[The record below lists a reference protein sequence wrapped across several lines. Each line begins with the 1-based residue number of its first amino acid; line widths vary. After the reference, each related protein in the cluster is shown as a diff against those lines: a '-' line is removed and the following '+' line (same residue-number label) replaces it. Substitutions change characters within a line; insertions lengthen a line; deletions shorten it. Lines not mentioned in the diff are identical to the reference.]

1 MRKER
6 VLEHRFLLPT
16 LEFPQIFLTISLHSF
31 NLSFQILQM
40 RLSSLA
46 VSFMV
51 LFIFLSSVQGIR
63 LEKSFKSSWH
73 PELHE
78 EVFMKNSNGVMGE
91 VVFCK
96 EGHCTG
102 NSRKLLTATTAT
114 PASSTSSKS
123 EDSGENKANT
133 SSKVKIGNQE
143 NGGKQEKVPVGS
155 PTTSEVHDQ
164 YADIMEIAEMDYS
177 PAKRKPP
184 IHN

>member
-1 MRKER
+1 MATLGENGLQD
-6 VLEHRFLLPT
+6 VLRLAEVRTCNVNWLWL
-16 LEFPQIFLTISLHSF
+16 SLSPHGPITCHA
-31 NLSFQILQM
+31 ILWAAKDK
-40 RLSSLA
+40 R
-46 VSFMV
+46 
-51 LFIFLSSVQGIR
+51 IR

-73 PELHE
+73 PKLHE
-78 EVFMKNSNGVMGE
+78 EVFMKNSNRVLGE

-114 PASSTSSKS
+114 AASSTSSKS
-123 EDSGENKANT
+123 EDSGDNKANT
-133 SSKVKIGNQE
+133 SSKVKLGNQE